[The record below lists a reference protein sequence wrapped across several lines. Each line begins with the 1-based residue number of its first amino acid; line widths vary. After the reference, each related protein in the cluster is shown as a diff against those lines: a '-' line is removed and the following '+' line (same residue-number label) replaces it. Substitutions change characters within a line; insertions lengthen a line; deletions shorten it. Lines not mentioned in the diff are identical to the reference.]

1 MQEKNMQKYENYRE
15 QNERLKKALAN
26 NFYLEAIFI
35 EYSIMEDR
43 AESVLKYTND
53 MPKPRNEGG
62 FVSIDAKLSKIKK
75 LAENKKSVIKKYF
88 TDEFID
94 SIISWKNDR
103 NGYIHA
109 LMKKQLT
116 TEELKDYAELGAK
129 LSKDFCRISTN
140 YKRAL
145 EKKNLLVV

>member
-1 MQEKNMQKYENYRE
+1 MQKYENYRE

-43 AESVLKYTND
+43 AESVLNYTGN
-53 MPKPRNEGG
+53 MPRPRYEGG
-62 FVSIDAKLSKIKK
+62 FVSIDAKMNKIRNLMLNPK
-75 LAENKKSVIKKYF
+75 LPTKKYF

-94 SIISWKNDR
+94 SILSWKNDR

-116 TEELKDYAELGAK
+116 TEELKAYAQLGAK